1 MKQATAVCFT
11 PASKAEF
18 LGYTLV
24 QQIFRC
30 LEAQEQQV
38 GKYQEM
44 LLDVF
49 NGNHNMLS
57 GVFGAVEG
65 KESLLFAR
73 STAGAQLA
81 LAVISPLCV
90 RILIDAEGT
99 QFASRMASQLINHF
113 ANGCSGD
120 HAETCETKLV
130 LLHLLQRIA
139 WQSGHGHVKFAVTR
153 TLVAALE
160 LSPRRVGS
168 VQSYRILVSVLVD
181 LLVASDETPDSTKLI
196 ATTCEQIVARV
207 RFFLAH
213 QIGVLQ
219 LLQALVQ
226 LAEFGP
232 DALWSSSFLFSCA
245 HVVVTSCDSSL
256 EKQLLLSAVSSVLK
270 FGKIHDESRCRRV
283 LVECLIIPLISV
295 LPTHAEQV
303 SPMLQLVMEMKAQ
316 RHYVPIRESA
326 SSGDQDTVDA
336 EALHL
341 GSFLRLIDDE
351 EMCLSWLSSLFA
363 DTSKTSV
370 QVESDREEM
379 WLALLLGTL
388 LFDGRQSLRDHTIK
402 AFERQVQRE
411 KRFWSAATTKLLV
424 SSFVFLV
431 SQRPLD
437 ASAALSPRY
446 AEFVNRSF
454 YVLALLAAA
463 TTDTMKIILRFIK
476 RMNSVASM
484 QSMALRLLYVVW
496 ERESRVYSRL
506 EALLHQERLD
516 TRSTEYDLVK
526 MATIESLCK
535 KDAELGVEYISHIQA
550 SLEDERVSVVAMAVN
565 AIESLC
571 KADCLD
577 FYAAFKIIALKMK
590 KKKLQCVE
598 EPLFLE
604 RLCVFYA
611 LGAAETDAN
620 KRQAAKL
627 LEQLWELTGSASA
640 SVRRSSFESLNV
652 YSLMALGLS
661 VQENRGAV
669 IGNSDDEDDED
680 DVTEDDVSEK
690 LDELVESLKSEV
702 ADGVRSEIEKLLARV
717 LEHES
722 TKLNSGNGR
731 GQAVVSS
738 TVNDQR
744 IQQRISAVA
753 TREMKK
759 KFPSCRE
766 VIELYGAEQ
775 TVEDWDGFLL
785 AYEEKEAIEYSSV
798 KRKDKLVKLASQN
811 VADMEA
817 NLSVIL
823 SQQVAPW
830 EAESDDRVVFLRV
843 QSLMEGW
850 QAFMAKY
857 VDAVDE
863 LSTLKLTI
871 GASAEDG
878 DQHFAEQIAEQIA
891 SQDRAPG
898 GIKNERLRMI
908 AVGALTGQLRDSKRW
923 TSQLVQQFVSEN
935 TEKLSNR
942 LSRAIEE
949 TKVFPN
955 ENHHLTALSAVV
967 GLHLALGNR
976 PLDSVKETMTEVH
989 LRRLELVLL
998 SLVQGA
1004 AHPLLQAVSTV
1015 CISHLGW
1022 LHAVAGDAQDRLS
1035 LLHTQERVR
1044 LIACSVLK
1052 LCLRLTTAESNLLE
1066 IAETVFSG
1074 EPHDSKLAASSDPDE
1089 HNAVVAWA
1097 SLMGLARL
1105 SSGFT
1110 YIQKPGWLANLN
1122 ALISQIWRQDTAS
1135 AMIGVALGPV
1145 LLECVKN
1152 NLVSA
1157 PEVEQFASGSFDRLK
1172 TSVKDVSK
1180 CFHLLALNFLVC
1192 RMPAHGCAVRHE
1204 HAQALI
1210 EQARATLAS
1219 GTSSKFTCQLALA
1232 GLANCFNSSLGII
1245 ALGNGPTH
1253 KHDAGTLELT
1263 FDPSH
1268 VESTVA
1274 LVRSAMGQGKF
1285 RLFILG
1291 AISAVRDVFF
1301 VTQKKKMF
1309 DAEILTLP
1317 SKGVLFKVMDI
1328 LRKHQD
1334 SDASVSVRED
1344 RSDRHTSARLV
1355 KSVLSCVTSI
1365 SAVLPPLD
1373 YESLVHRLIKR
1384 FCDTEVTISCIGF
1397 AMTQGVCDAYI
1408 VNQWYAHDILANLK
1422 PRVQHELVSGLLL
1435 LAGRVDTATFER
1447 LVKTASETVLSA
1459 WESDARFSDHRVVLV
1474 ERWIDVLGQLL
1485 ARESTIRV
1493 SAESREIVKR
1503 VVVQQILPRL
1513 QFIQST
1519 DADSA
1524 ALVRRFAKRILAE
1537 IPRQEGVEDF
1547 VLGTPSETSS
1557 SVQPL
1562 QRATI
1567 FAELL
1572 RLGAV
1577 FSSGQASTIFQWV
1590 LRQDFTQWRRAS
1602 STTQVH
1608 LLNELSSCVMVAGA
1622 GGRPSQ
1628 DTISWLLE
1636 VIDAFSRTLRGLS
1649 SSSTEEADA
1658 VKRDALF
1665 TFLAGVCCWK
1675 SAFSYERHAALS
1687 IESSGDDVSDF
1698 VRALP
1703 IGLLREFGANESFS
1717 AMLERLWA
1725 VHQRLQ
1731 DIELQI
1737 DAIDYRG
1744 VLRAVMRQ
1752 VHVEDRS
1759 NVTEQLKHSIVR
1771 YWSLDGC
1778 YH

>member
-1 MKQATAVCFT
+1 MEVVLQQLRGSATAPALARALDASVELLVSTASLATTQSVVSELIQLASKPAKNASFTHSDLLARLKQATAVCFT

-57 GVFGAVEG
+57 GVFSAVEG

-90 RILIDAEGT
+90 RILIDAE
-99 QFASRMASQLINHF
+99 
-113 ANGCSGD
+113 
-120 HAETCETKLV
+120 ETCETKLV

-316 RHYVPIRESA
+316 RHYVPI
-326 SSGDQDTVDA
+326 
-336 EALHL
+336 H
-341 GSFLRLIDDE
+341 
-351 EMCLSWLSSLFA
+351 
-363 DTSKTSV
+363 
-370 QVESDREEM
+370 
-379 WLALLLGTL
+379 
-388 LFDGRQSLRDHTIK
+388 
-402 AFERQVQRE
+402 
-411 KRFWSAATTKLLV
+411 
-424 SSFVFLV
+424 
-431 SQRPLD
+431 
-437 ASAALSPRY
+437 
-446 AEFVNRSF
+446 
-454 YVLALLAAA
+454 
-463 TTDTMKIILRFIK
+463 TMKIILRFIK

-744 IQQRISAVA
+744 IQQRISAVG

-998 SLVQGA
+998 SL
-1004 AHPLLQAVSTV
+1004 
-1015 CISHLGW
+1015 
-1022 LHAVAGDAQDRLS
+1022 
-1035 LLHTQERVR
+1035 
-1044 LIACSVLK
+1044 
-1052 LCLRLTTAESNLLE
+1052 
-1066 IAETVFSG
+1066 ET
-1074 EPHDSKLAASSDPDE
+1074 PRIDSP
-1089 HNAVVAWA
+1089 
-1097 SLMGLARL
+1097 
-1105 SSGFT
+1105 
-1110 YIQKPGWLANLN
+1110 
-1122 ALISQIWRQDTAS
+1122 
-1135 AMIGVALGPV
+1135 
-1145 LLECVKN
+1145 
-1152 NLVSA
+1152 
-1157 PEVEQFASGSFDRLK
+1157 
-1172 TSVKDVSK
+1172 
-1180 CFHLLALNFLVC
+1180 
-1192 RMPAHGCAVRHE
+1192 
-1204 HAQALI
+1204 
-1210 EQARATLAS
+1210 
-1219 GTSSKFTCQLALA
+1219 
-1232 GLANCFNSSLGII
+1232 
-1245 ALGNGPTH
+1245 
-1253 KHDAGTLELT
+1253 
-1263 FDPSH
+1263 
-1268 VESTVA
+1268 
-1274 LVRSAMGQGKF
+1274 
-1285 RLFILG
+1285 
-1291 AISAVRDVFF
+1291 
-1301 VTQKKKMF
+1301 
-1309 DAEILTLP
+1309 
-1317 SKGVLFKVMDI
+1317 
-1328 LRKHQD
+1328 
-1334 SDASVSVRED
+1334 
-1344 RSDRHTSARLV
+1344 
-1355 KSVLSCVTSI
+1355 
-1365 SAVLPPLD
+1365 
-1373 YESLVHRLIKR
+1373 
-1384 FCDTEVTISCIGF
+1384 
-1397 AMTQGVCDAYI
+1397 
-1408 VNQWYAHDILANLK
+1408 
-1422 PRVQHELVSGLLL
+1422 
-1435 LAGRVDTATFER
+1435 
-1447 LVKTASETVLSA
+1447 
-1459 WESDARFSDHRVVLV
+1459 
-1474 ERWIDVLGQLL
+1474 
-1485 ARESTIRV
+1485 
-1493 SAESREIVKR
+1493 
-1503 VVVQQILPRL
+1503 
-1513 QFIQST
+1513 
-1519 DADSA
+1519 
-1524 ALVRRFAKRILAE
+1524 
-1537 IPRQEGVEDF
+1537 
-1547 VLGTPSETSS
+1547 
-1557 SVQPL
+1557 
-1562 QRATI
+1562 
-1567 FAELL
+1567 
-1572 RLGAV
+1572 
-1577 FSSGQASTIFQWV
+1577 
-1590 LRQDFTQWRRAS
+1590 
-1602 STTQVH
+1602 
-1608 LLNELSSCVMVAGA
+1608 
-1622 GGRPSQ
+1622 
-1628 DTISWLLE
+1628 
-1636 VIDAFSRTLRGLS
+1636 
-1649 SSSTEEADA
+1649 
-1658 VKRDALF
+1658 
-1665 TFLAGVCCWK
+1665 CCTRK
-1675 SAFSYERHAALS
+1675 SA
-1687 IESSGDDVSDF
+1687 
-1698 VRALP
+1698 
-1703 IGLLREFGANESFS
+1703 
-1717 AMLERLWA
+1717 
-1725 VHQRLQ
+1725 
-1731 DIELQI
+1731 
-1737 DAIDYRG
+1737 
-1744 VLRAVMRQ
+1744 
-1752 VHVEDRS
+1752 
-1759 NVTEQLKHSIVR
+1759 
-1771 YWSLDGC
+1771 
-1778 YH
+1778 